1 MSGATVVVNGTAV
14 VVAVPLQPEAFQSL
28 TGVSRETQDRLVA
41 YVAILKSWNR
51 RINLVGR
58 TTLDDPWRRHV
69 WDAAQ
74 LLPLVPPTTRGLV
87 DLGSGAGIPGLILA
101 ILGVPAVHLVE
112 SDQRKCAFLREA
124 ARQCGVT
131 GAVTIHP
138 RRIEAMPPLTA
149 DVVTARALAPLPV
162 LLDNAARFTAPHTIC
177 LFLKGKQAEAELTE
191 AHNHWTMTATTLP
204 SVTDPGGVILRL
216 EHLARDASAPS
227 A

>member
-1 MSGATVVVNGTAV
+1 MAAS
-14 VVAVPLQPEAFQSL
+14 LQPEVFQTL
-28 TGVSRETQDRLVA
+28 TGVSRETLDRLAA
-41 YVAILKSWNR
+41 YVALLKSWNR

-74 LLPLVPPTTRGLV
+74 LLPLIPPKARCLV

-101 ILGVPAVHLVE
+101 ILGAPAAVHLVE
-112 SDQRKCAFLREA
+112 SDQRKCAFLHEA

-131 GAVTIHP
+131 GAVTVHP
-138 RRIEAMPPLTA
+138 KRIEAMPPLTA
-149 DVVTARALAPLPV
+149 DVITARALAPLPL
-162 LLDNAARFTAPHTIC
+162 LLDYAARFTAPHTTC
-177 LFLKGKQAEAELTE
+177 LFLKGRQAEAELTE
-191 AHNHWTMTATTLP
+191 ARNHWTITATTLP
-204 SVTDPGGVILRL
+204 SVTDSGGVILKV

>member
-1 MSGATVVVNGTAV
+1 MVVTVMS
-14 VVAVPLQPEAFQSL
+14 LQPEAFQSL
-28 TGVSRETQDRLVA
+28 AGVSRETLDRLIA
-41 YVAILKSWNR
+41 YVEILKSWNR

-69 WDAAQ
+69 WDATQ
-74 LLPLVPPTTRGLV
+74 LLPLIPPKARCLV
-87 DLGSGAGIPGLILA
+87 DLGSGAGIPGLVLA
-101 ILGVPAVHLVE
+101 ILGVPGAVHLVE

-131 GAVTIHP
+131 GTVTIHP
-138 RRIEAMPPLTA
+138 RRIEAMPPLIA

-162 LLDNAARFTAPHTIC
+162 LLDYAARFTAPHTLC
-177 LFLKGKQAEAELTE
+177 LFLKGRHAEAELTE
-191 AHNHWTMTATTLP
+191 ARNHWTMTATTLP